1 MENISDSFNEKNY
14 LDNQK
19 RFITIEEKL
28 DANTAMTEKLASDTA
43 ELVVM
48 WQDAGVF
55 FKWMRRLGGAIA
67 WVSKIAIAIGALYGI
82 GHYYGGP
89 K

>member
-1 MENISDSFNEKNY
+1 M
-14 LDNQK
+14 
-19 RFITIEEKL
+19 IEEIDANYQQRIIDIEIKL
-28 DANTAMTEKLASDTA
+28 DANSALTQKLALDTA
-43 ELVVM
+43 ELLEM
-48 WQDAGVF
+48 WRDAGVF
-55 FKWMRRLGGAIA
+55 FKWMRRLGAAIA